1 MATALGILL
10 WIVAAVLGLIVLIL
24 VLPVRVSLR
33 LASGPRMD
41 AGAEIRLLAGL
52 APPIR
57 LSRPRHGAEATP
69 ESEAGS
75 GHRRP
80 DRRPKRVRRRG
91 AAVAGRLL
99 SAAPR
104 ALGRMVRKVHLERV
118 EIDGD
123 LGLGDPAETGALFG
137 WLMPLIH
144 TLPSPRFRLDL
155 RPDFSAARISVRAEA
170 AFRIIPA
177 ALLPPL
183 AALLWAGFGARR

>member
-10 WIVAAVLGLIVLIL
+10 WILAAVLGLIVLIL

-33 LASGPRMD
+33 LASGTRMD

-57 LSRPRHGAEATP
+57 LSRRRHGAVSA
-69 ESEAGS
+69 SGS
-75 GHRRP
+75 GRERP
-80 DRRPKRVRRRG
+80 KRRPKGHHRRG
-91 AAVAGRLL
+91 GAAGRLL

-104 ALGRMVRKVHLERV
+104 ALGRMIRKVHVERI

-144 TLPSPRFRLDL
+144 SLPSPRFRLDL
-155 RPDFSAARISVRAEA
+155 RPDFAAARVSVRAEA
-170 AFRIIPA
+170 AFRLVPA